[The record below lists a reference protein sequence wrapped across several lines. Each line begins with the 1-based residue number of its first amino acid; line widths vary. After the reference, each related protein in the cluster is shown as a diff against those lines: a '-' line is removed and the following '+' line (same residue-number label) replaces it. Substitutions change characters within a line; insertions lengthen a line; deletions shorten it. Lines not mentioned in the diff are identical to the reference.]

1 MEELTAAVS
10 SLRSGP
16 RLRHALAQ
24 VADAAVRDQLAA
36 AVAAVVAEAAGTADG
51 GEHLL
56 AGQKQVCYVVPLNT
70 CVRAAAS
77 QAGQVSAEAAAADFG
92 TALALVD
99 GLALITPR

>member
-1 MEELTAAVS
+1 MMDELTAAVS

-24 VADAAVRDQLAA
+24 VTDAAVRDQLAA

-56 AGQKQVCYVVPLNT
+56 AEH
-70 CVRAAAS
+70 VRAC
-77 QAGQVSAEAAAADFG
+77 
-92 TALALVD
+92 
-99 GLALITPR
+99 